1 LLWRKLRSSFYFKGF
16 RGTILMLDFGRE
28 AVFLLQK
35 SRTRPNEIPP
45 AKKRVLPFTKG
56 GLKNMEIRNIA
67 IIAHVDHGKT
77 TLTDALLKQSGVGK
91 EGTSMDSNALEKE
104 RGITIYAKNTSV
116 PYKNGKINIVDTPGH
131 ADFGSEVERVLRS
144 IDCVLLVVDAQEG
157 PMPQTRFVLKKS
169 LELGLKPIVVI
180 NKIDKPA
187 ADPARTEEQVL
198 ELFFEL
204 GANEAQANFPVVY
217 TIGRQGIAVKKLTDL
232 PAALRSAQAGES
244 KDLTPLLETIVEHVP
259 TASTPELVGKPL
271 RMQPF
276 NLAYDNFLGRMAV
289 ARVYEGM
296 VKTGM
301 PVFVRNQKGE
311 VRSGKILKLFTWNG
325 MEKTEVTE
333 AQAGDIVLV
342 AGLTDIEIGETVS
355 EKEDAE
361 ALPIIA
367 IDEPTIE
374 LSFLVNNSPFG
385 GRDGKFVTSRQ
396 IREYLERE
404 LEVNVGLRVDFASTD
419 FFKVF
424 GRGELHVAILLENMR
439 RAGYEVQVSQ
449 PRVIIHEE
457 SGVQTEPFEEVVID
471 VPQEF
476 QGVVIDKLGR
486 RAFQIKEIKEHG
498 GTIRLILEGPTRG
511 ILGYR
516 SQFIIDTRG
525 EGILSSRF
533 VGFKPHAGEIQKRVV
548 GSMIS
553 MATGK
558 ALGYS
563 LWGLQERGV
572 LYIGPGTEVYEGMVI
587 GNTSKGEE
595 MEVNPTKGKQLTNV
609 RASGTD
615 EAIDL
620 VPPFEL
626 TIERGLEVMA
636 EDEYLEI
643 TPKFVRLRKQFLTDV
658 DRARAKR
665 TK

>member
-1 LLWRKLRSSFYFKGF
+1 
-16 RGTILMLDFGRE
+16 
-28 AVFLLQK
+28 
-35 SRTRPNEIPP
+35 
-45 AKKRVLPFTKG
+45 
-56 GLKNMEIRNIA
+56 MEIRNIA

-77 TLTDALLKQSGVGK
+77 TLTDALLKQTGVGK
-91 EGTSMDSNALEKE
+91 EGASMDSNALEQE
-104 RGITIYAKNTSV
+104 RGITIYAKNTSI
-116 PYKNGKINIVDTPGH
+116 PYKGGKINIVDTPGH

-187 ADPARTEEQVL
+187 ADPERTHEQVL

-217 TIGRQGIAVKKLTDL
+217 SIGRQGIAKRKLTDE
-232 PAALRSAQAGES
+232 SA
-244 KDLTPLLETIVEHVP
+244 DLTPLLDAILLHVP
-259 TASTPELVGKPL
+259 SAATPELIAKPL
-271 RMQPF
+271 RLQPF

-289 ARVYEGM
+289 VRVYEGIA
-296 VKTGM
+296 KQGM
-301 PVFVRNQKGE
+301 NVFVRNQKGE
-311 VRSGKILKLFTWNG
+311 VRSGKVLKLFTWSG
-325 MEKTEVTE
+325 MEKIEAKE
-333 AQAGDIVLV
+333 AQAGDIALV
-342 AGLTDIEIGETVS
+342 AGLTNIEIGETVS
-355 EKEDAE
+355 GEENAE
-361 ALPIIA
+361 PLPMIA

-385 GRDGKFVTSRQ
+385 GRDGKYVTSRQ

-404 LEVNVGLRVDFASTD
+404 LEVNVGLKVDFSSND
-419 FFKVF
+419 YFKVL
-424 GRGELHVAILLENMR
+424 GRGELHIAILLENMR

-449 PRVIIHEE
+449 PQVIIREE
-457 SGVQTEPFEEVVID
+457 SGVKTEPFEEAVID
-471 VPQEF
+471 VPLDY
-476 QGVVIDKLGR
+476 QGIVIEKLGR
-486 RAFQIKEIKEHG
+486 RAFIVKDIREHDK
-498 GTIRLILEGPTRG
+498 TVRLILEGPTRG

-516 SQFIIDTRG
+516 NQFVIDTRG
-525 EGILSSRF
+525 EGILSSR
-533 VGFKPHAGEIQKRVV
+533 VIGFKPHAGDISKRVV

-558 ALGYS
+558 ALGYA
-563 LWGLQERGV
+563 LWGFQERGV

-587 GNTSKGEE
+587 GNTSKGEQ
-595 MEVNPTKGKQLTNV
+595 MTVNPTKGKQLTNV

-620 VPPFEL
+620 VPPYEL

-643 TPKFVRLRKQFLTDV
+643 TPRNVRLRKRFLTDIE
-658 DRARAKR
+658 RNRAKR
-665 TK
+665 GSRGN